1 MENKNDHDKVKKDS
15 GDKEKIRDYIEQMA
29 QSKKTPVA
37 KDLVQLKHVEVKK
50 QEISPHTQNLANAL
64 KTQYL
69 QHDQFERLTND
80 ELTVLESFTS
90 KRMFLTRIAI
100 IANQSR
106 LPLGIEPFN
115 KADLEKYLDSLVSK
129 GYLEVE
135 LVNGKNVYILT
146 ERGEYRLQ

>member
-1 MENKNDHDKVKKDS
+1 MENKK
-15 GDKEKIRDYIEQMA
+15 DKEKIRDQLEQMA

-50 QEISPHTQNLANAL
+50 QEISPATQNLANAL
-64 KTQYL
+64 KERYIE
-69 QHDQFERLTND
+69 HDQFERLTND
-80 ELTVLESFTS
+80 ELTVLESFTK

-106 LPLGIEPFN
+106 VPMGVEPFH
-115 KADLEKYLDSLVSK
+115 KADLEKILDTLMSK

-135 LVNGKNVYILT
+135 LVGEKNVYILT
-146 ERGEYRLQ
+146 ERGKYRIQ